1 MKKML
6 KKYFIPHE
14 GNDHRPHFLR
24 WEATMAVAGIILF
37 CEIVFLAGVGFGV
50 SGFRLF
56 GEILSNVLVEQTN
69 AERVTHDLSF
79 LTASAVLEDAAQMK
93 ADDMA
98 QKGYFAH
105 TSPEGITPWY
115 WFSEAGYGFS
125 YAGENLAVNFVDSR
139 DVTNAWMNS
148 PKHRDNILGANFTE
162 IGIATSRGVYEGRE
176 AVFVVQ
182 MFGKPARVAAA
193 QTETLPVLLPA
204 TIVRK
209 SEEEPLPQETF
220 VAVRG
225 TENQEPERADAGSE
239 INQIPVTAAPQAVS
253 NQPLPVKI
261 AASVAT
267 MPRKTLTVLYV
278 VIATIVGAALLL
290 KVFVRIRIQHPALI
304 FNGVL
309 MLLLI
314 VSALTINQYLALAQA
329 RVF

>member
-1 MKKML
+1 MRKTL
-6 KKYFIPHE
+6 KKYFIPHKE
-14 GNDHRPHFLR
+14 NDHRPHFLR

-69 AERVTHDLSF
+69 AQRVTHDLSS
-79 LTASAVLEDAAQMK
+79 LTASAVLEEAAQMK

-98 QKGYFAH
+98 AKGYFAH

-139 DVTNAWMNS
+139 DVTNAWMSS

-182 MFGKPARVAAA
+182 MFGRPTRAVAA
-193 QTETLPVLLPA
+193 QTEAPTAPPPV
-204 TIVRK
+204 TVVQK
-209 SEEEPLPQETF
+209 SEEQPLPQETF
-220 VAVRG
+220 VAVKG
-225 TENQEPERADAGSE
+225 TENQEPESADVGSQ
-239 INQIPVTAAPQAVS
+239 INQIPVGEKVS
-253 NQPLPVKI
+253 GGTLPVKV
-261 AASVAT
+261 AASAAAAPRRTLVA
-267 MPRKTLTVLYV
+267 LY
-278 VIATIVGAALLL
+278 IALAAIITIALLL
-290 KVFVRIRIQHPALI
+290 KVFIRIRIQHPALI